1 MPGISAL
8 ELGQFTGF
16 VFPVV
21 CVDHGGFAFGDA
33 WPTDARELRIQ
44 GRHVL
49 LIGRHVLFGVNG
61 IDGALGNAN
70 RTIDA
75 LIGVDGQKI
84 GAFAETIDRTNVHTV
99 GVFAADTRF
108 GDNVGHDK
116 LNRWV
121 KEGAQLRTRADERF

>member
-1 MPGISAL
+1 MPAASAL

-16 VFPVV
+16 VLPIVGV
-21 CVDHGGFAFGDA
+21 GHGGFAFGDA
-33 WPTDARELRIQ
+33 GPTNARELRIQ

-49 LIGRHVLFGVNG
+49 LIGWHVLFGVDG

-75 LIGVDGQKI
+75 LIGVDGQKV
-84 GAFAETIDRTNVHTV
+84 GALAETIDRTNVHTV

-108 GDNVGHDK
+108 GDNVGHDRFS
-116 LNRWV
+116 RWV
-121 KEGAQLRTRADERF
+121 